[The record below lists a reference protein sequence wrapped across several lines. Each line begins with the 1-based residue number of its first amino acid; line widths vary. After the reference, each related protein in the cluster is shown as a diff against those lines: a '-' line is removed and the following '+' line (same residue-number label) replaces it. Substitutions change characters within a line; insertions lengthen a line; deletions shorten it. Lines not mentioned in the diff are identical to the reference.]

1 MILSKSLAKE
11 KSLPISNKPYPIERI
26 LSAATYLTA
35 GGVGFVWFILSLL
48 LKKRVTPFLMYHI
61 LQSIFLSI
69 AYFLL
74 VELTKMLLFVL
85 YKLPLINA
93 LVGALQY
100 YLNLSIN
107 LFFGLSIIQFC
118 TTSIVLY
125 LAITSGMGYYSYL
138 PWFSDVINGNI
149 GRK

>member
-1 MILSKSLAKE
+1 MILLKSLAKE

-107 LFFGLSIIQFC
+107 LFFGLSIIQLC

>member
-1 MILSKSLAKE
+1 MILLKSLAKE

-74 VELTKMLLFVL
+74 VELTKMMLFVL

-107 LFFGLSIIQFC
+107 LFFGLSIIQLC
-118 TTSIVLY
+118 TTSIILY